1 MKRILTLTLAA
12 VLVFLAA
19 APVSAQ
25 DKTIKRKVAIGRFT
39 NETQYGKGLFYD
51 KENDPMRKQALDI
64 LSSKLAQSG
73 KFILL
78 EREDLDVLVA
88 EVGTNMNK
96 IGADYIILGSITQYG
111 RKNEGHEQVFSS
123 TKTQT
128 VEAGVSVRLVEAA
141 TGLIIY
147 SDEAKGY
154 AETTSKQT
162 LGIGGTAGF
171 DATLSDKAISAA
183 LSQLVENIINKCMD
197 KPWRSYLL
205 AEDGGSYIIGG
216 GASQGLAVGDK
227 FNVYK
232 KGRKVKNPQ
241 TGMEIELP
249 GTLIGVVTVQT
260 MMGDTPETEISF
272 CSYSGQ
278 DIDENHL
285 EDYYILD
292 ESAMKK
298 LLLFLSAALLL
309 TGCGVGSHT
318 VVSGRADEAGI
329 VFFADKSLAI
339 DVTIDKDTYRV
350 NTVKDSDFKSKRNIK
365 RTAENLI
372 VIKPGQHDVKVRLR
386 GETILT
392 QKIFVSAGDTKV
404 INL

>member
-1 MKRILTLTLAA
+1 MKKFFCSILIVMLA
-12 VLVFLAA
+12 VLTA

-78 EREDLDVLVA
+78 EREDLDVLVKEA
-88 EVGTNMNK
+88 GGSMNK
-96 IGADYIILGSITQYG
+96 IGADYIILGSITEFG

-128 VEAGVSVRLVEAA
+128 VEAGVSIRLVETA

-197 KPWRSYLL
+197 KPWRSYIL
-205 AEDGGSYIIGG
+205 AEDSGSYIIAG
-216 GASQGLAVGDK
+216 GASQGLAAGDK

-260 MMGDTPETEISF
+260 CIGDTPETEISF
-272 CSYSGQ
+272 CVYSGE
-278 DIDENHL
+278 DLDEEHL
-285 EDYYILD
+285 ENYYILD
-292 ESAMKK
+292 E
-298 LLLFLSAALLL
+298 
-309 TGCGVGSHT
+309 
-318 VVSGRADEAGI
+318 
-329 VFFADKSLAI
+329 
-339 DVTIDKDTYRV
+339 
-350 NTVKDSDFKSKRNIK
+350 
-365 RTAENLI
+365 
-372 VIKPGQHDVKVRLR
+372 
-386 GETILT
+386 
-392 QKIFVSAGDTKV
+392 
-404 INL
+404 

>member
-1 MKRILTLTLAA
+1 MKRFFNILLVAALAL
-12 VLVFLAA
+12 LVA
-19 APVSAQ
+19 APSLAQ
-25 DKTIKRKVAIGRFT
+25 EKTIKRKVAIGRFT

-78 EREDLDVLVA
+78 EREDLDVLVREA
-88 EVGTNMNK
+88 GDQMNK
-96 IGADYIILGSITQYG
+96 IGADYIILGSITEYG
-111 RKNEGHEQVFSS
+111 RKSEGHEQVFSS

-154 AETTSKQT
+154 AETTTKQT

-205 AEDGGSYIIGG
+205 AEDAGSYIISGG
-216 GASQGLAVGDK
+216 PSQGIAVGDK

-241 TGMEIELP
+241 TGLEIELP

-260 MMGDTPETEISF
+260 SIGDTPETEISF
-272 CSYSGQ
+272 CSYNGE
-278 DIDENHL
+278 DLDEDHL
-285 EDYYILD
+285 ENYYILD
-292 ESAMKK
+292 E
-298 LLLFLSAALLL
+298 
-309 TGCGVGSHT
+309 
-318 VVSGRADEAGI
+318 
-329 VFFADKSLAI
+329 
-339 DVTIDKDTYRV
+339 
-350 NTVKDSDFKSKRNIK
+350 
-365 RTAENLI
+365 
-372 VIKPGQHDVKVRLR
+372 
-386 GETILT
+386 
-392 QKIFVSAGDTKV
+392 
-404 INL
+404 

>member
-1 MKRILTLTLAA
+1 MLVVTLA
-12 VLVFLAA
+12 FLAA

-25 DKTIKRKVAIGRFT
+25 EKTIKRKVAIGRFT

-73 KFILL
+73 KFLLL

-88 EVGTNMNK
+88 EAGDNMNK
-96 IGADYIILGSITQYG
+96 IGADYIILGSITEYG

-154 AETTSKQT
+154 AETTTKQT

-205 AEDGGSYIIGG
+205 AEDNGSYIISGG
-216 GASQGLAVGDK
+216 ISQGLSAGDK

-249 GTLIGVVTVQT
+249 GSLIGIVTVT
-260 MMGDTPETEISF
+260 MSIGDTPETEISF

-278 DIDENHL
+278 DLDTNHL
-285 EDYYILD
+285 ENYYILD
-292 ESAMKK
+292 E
-298 LLLFLSAALLL
+298 
-309 TGCGVGSHT
+309 
-318 VVSGRADEAGI
+318 
-329 VFFADKSLAI
+329 
-339 DVTIDKDTYRV
+339 
-350 NTVKDSDFKSKRNIK
+350 
-365 RTAENLI
+365 
-372 VIKPGQHDVKVRLR
+372 
-386 GETILT
+386 
-392 QKIFVSAGDTKV
+392 
-404 INL
+404 